1 MFRSLAPL
9 RGVGGLLWGFFLLVT
24 VGLSGCF
31 KETTVLI
38 NADFAATV
46 AGNNYTAPIQV
57 HIENTTTGAD
67 FYLWTF
73 EGGNPASSTQKNP
86 GTITYSKA
94 GSYTIQLEA
103 WNDTQRNKK
112 EFTFTVDS
120 TVQCGF
126 ETEILIN
133 DFAPAFVKITNTTQG
148 ASTFLWTFEGGTP
161 ETSTAQHPD
170 SVFFSGEG
178 EHRITLEAGNGGETF
193 TTTKT
198 ITLQAPLH
206 VNFEIEPSFD
216 DFDYEAPFRANLV
229 NKSRNGLTY
238 KWECERAHIDWDWGR
253 NTELY
258 ISQAGSY
265 TIHLTVSNGK
275 ETKTVS
281 EDIHI
286 KPNTNLYTVRN
297 VKFGIKA
304 AANSMGYAYSLPQR
318 AIVRANEISN
328 ANGKNITLLFS
339 GLNANFGQC
348 FFVSPDY
355 AKESGFYEIPYAAK
369 TYFVNKPEES
379 NIAFTDADFEA
390 MTNDNLLQT
399 IDIKS
404 AGSTTGTPWFDNSL
418 LPRFVLFETE
428 TGIKG
433 VIKIRDFVQAG
444 NNSYILCDIKHQKK
458 AH

>member
-1 MFRSLAPL
+1 MKNTIL
-9 RGVGGLLWGFFLLVT
+9 FLFIIACVA
-24 VGLSGCF
+24 GCF
-31 KETTVLI
+31 KETTVLV
-38 NADFAATV
+38 NADFIATV
-46 AGNNYTAPIQV
+46 AENNYTAPLQV

-73 EGGNPASSTQKNP
+73 EGGSPATSTQKNP
-86 GTITYSKA
+86 GTIIYSQA
-94 GSYTIQLEA
+94 GTYTITLEA
-103 WNDTQRNKK
+103 WNDTQRNEK

-148 ASTFLWTFEGGTP
+148 ASTYRWTFEGGSP

-170 SVFFSGEG
+170 SVFFSEEG
-178 EHRITLEAGNGGETF
+178 EHRITLEASNGGETF
-193 TTTKT
+193 TTTKI
-198 ITLQAPLH
+198 ITLQAPLY

-216 DFDYEAPFRANLV
+216 DFDYEAPFRTNLV

-238 KWECERAHIDWDWGR
+238 KWKCERAHLDWDWGR

-265 TIHLTVSNGK
+265 TISLTVSNGK
-275 ETKTVS
+275 ETKTAS
-281 EDIHI
+281 ENIYI
-286 KPNTNLYTVRN
+286 KPNTNLYTMRN

-304 AANSMGYAYSLPQR
+304 AANSVGYAYSLPQR
-318 AIVRANEISN
+318 TIVKTNEISY
-328 ANGKNITLLFS
+328 ANGKTIALLFS
-339 GLNANFGQC
+339 AINASYNQC

-355 AKESGFYEIPYAAK
+355 ADQAGFFAISYATK
-369 TYFVNKPEES
+369 TYFVNKLEES
-379 NIAFTDADFEA
+379 SIVCTDADFEA
-390 MTNDNLLQT
+390 MTNDDWLQP

-404 AGSTTGTPWFDNSL
+404 AGTTTGTSWFDNSQ

-433 VIKIRDFVQAG
+433 VIKIKDFVQAG
-444 NNSYILCDIKHQKK
+444 NNSYILTDIKHQKT
-458 AH
+458 AR